1 MLLFSYLTIL
11 RLTFFTKIVK
21 SSMNLG
27 SFLRSNKIVTW
38 SAIFVSLYVHLSS
51 PEPFYSSI
59 LIFSTEVKIGRT
71 KKGISSYRRHLCF
84 QSLFFSFFGPVV
96 FPLWC
101 ASRSRLYLYRALCC
115 VPHSYSPRAHFTV
128 PLILCGRVR
137 RSGLISIKWP
147 LCLDI
152 ILEQS
157 DEQMYFSLSYRIVSP
172 VVCVFYA
179 MLSSIPACMKW
190 NFLWS

>member
-1 MLLFSYLTIL
+1 MPLEVTKGPLVIERKNLGANVAIVNILLFTQMLLFSYLTIL

-84 QSLFFSFFGPVV
+84 QSLFFFHFSAQSFSHSDVPQDPV
-96 FPLWC
+96 
-101 ASRSRLYLYRALCC
+101 STSTALSVVC
-115 VPHSYSPRAHFTV
+115 PI
-128 PLILCGRVR
+128 LILLA
-137 RSGLISIKWP
+137 LILP
-147 LCLDI
+147 C
-152 ILEQS
+152 
-157 DEQMYFSLSYRIVSP
+157 P
-172 VVCVFYA
+172 
-179 MLSSIPACMKW
+179 
-190 NFLWS
+190 

>member
-1 MLLFSYLTIL
+1 MPLEVTKGPLVIERKNLGANVAIVNILLFTQMLLFSYLTIL

-84 QSLFFSFFGPVV
+84 QSLFFFIFRPSR
-96 FPLWC
+96 FPTLMCLKIPSLPLPRSLLC
-101 ASRSRLYLYRALCC
+101 APFLFSSRSFYRAL
-115 VPHSYSPRAHFTV
+115 
-128 PLILCGRVR
+128 
-137 RSGLISIKWP
+137 
-147 LCLDI
+147 D
-152 ILEQS
+152 
-157 DEQMYFSLSYRIVSP
+157 SL
-172 VVCVFYA
+172 
-179 MLSSIPACMKW
+179 W
-190 NFLWS
+190 QG